1 MKKKDITAALRTAPV
16 PRCLEETKVLCF
28 AIISS
33 GTAEPRIDFFQFL
46 SAVFRH
52 IGPRLWGLH
61 GLVLALI
68 CAGILSLAGAPW
80 VIPFF
85 TPLFALAC
93 LPSLLHGRCCK
104 MGELEAAAMFS
115 GAELM
120 LAKLILAAAADLVCL
135 TVVIALTLT
144 KSNCGANLAQL
155 VLYAV
160 VPLIC
165 CVSLTLWCAR
175 TRRAHTMQ
183 AGIIGCV
190 GASALAGIT
199 ALRLPELYS
208 LSMLGLWLAAFLIS
222 AAFFAREIW
231 LLLEIRKEGKIYGI
245 IA

>member
-1 MKKKDITAALRTAPV
+1 
-16 PRCLEETKVLCF
+16 
-28 AIISS
+28 
-33 GTAEPRIDFFQFL
+33 
-46 SAVFRH
+46 
-52 IGPRLWGLH
+52 
-61 GLVLALI
+61 
-68 CAGILSLAGAPW
+68 
-80 VIPFF
+80 
-85 TPLFALAC
+85 
-93 LPSLLHGRCCK
+93 
-104 MGELEAAAMFS
+104 MFS